1 MREGPSHYAG
11 VAAAL
16 FFAVA
21 MFFLGRIVE
30 GISILAFAVLWLA
43 LALSPEWSTRALIIG
58 IAAFIGSGLFAWK
71 AIANERTGTA
81 VYTLGFGRG
90 ATHEQVTR
98 ESSPEK
104 FREATD
110 LIWGFS
116 VISAAVGVAAVLFYK
131 KSESS
136 EIFY

>member
-11 VAAAL
+11 VVAAF
-16 FFAVA
+16 FFALA

-30 GISILAFAVLWLA
+30 GICIVAFAVLWLS
-43 LALSPEWSTRALIIG
+43 LALSSEWSTRALIIG
-58 IAAFIGSGLFAWK
+58 IAAFIASGLFAWK
-71 AIANERTGTA
+71 ATTNERTGNA

-98 ESSPEK
+98 ESSPKK
-104 FREATD
+104 FREATN

-116 VISAAVGVAAVLFYK
+116 VFSAAVGVAAVLFYK
-131 KSESS
+131 KSDSS
-136 EIFY
+136 ETFY